1 MSPSNDEA
9 KPLSLDRPQR
19 ALDSFVEYCVSER
32 QRRQDSNMDDFNLR
46 LFDQAVELIT
56 RKLKRLEYEG
66 RA

>member
-1 MSPSNDEA
+1 MSPSDDEA

-19 ALDSFVEYCVSER
+19 ALESFVEYCVLER
-32 QRRQDSNMDDFNLR
+32 QRRQDSNTDFNLR
-46 LFDQAVELIT
+46 LFDQAVELIS